1 MTKPKTIAARRRA
14 VIARSLAG
22 LALACGTS
30 CWTLAARSDE
40 LAADQIKGSAPYI
53 ETARRYLQ
61 SAEQKIIGGRPV
73 SPGTHKWQTSLQIS
87 WVPSGVDAHFC
98 GGSLI
103 APDWILTAGHCME
116 DLKST
121 DVRAVAGTIDL
132 RKPAQARS
140 VRRIIV
146 HEKYATDESNL
157 VAGPHPVNDVA
168 LVQVFKPFEMN
179 TQLQQISLID
189 VALEA
194 TIAQSKDKL
203 TASGFGATKVGGKA
217 VAGLLSVDVPFV
229 SRDTCNRPQSYDKAI
244 TDGMICAGEVNKD
257 SCQGDSGGPLT
268 YHPLKDDVGQ
278 IGIVGWGDKCG
289 AQNKYGVY
297 TRVAAYRD
305 WILACMASPD
315 DVAKCPRK

>member
-1 MTKPKTIAARRRA
+1 MMPDIIPPRGRASIACKLGE
-14 VIARSLAG
+14 V
-22 LALACGTS
+22 ALVCSTLLLTRPACG
-30 CWTLAARSDE
+30 DE
-40 LAADQIKGSAPYI
+40 LTADQLKGSAPYI

-61 SAEQKIIGGRPV
+61 SSEQKIIGGNPV

-116 DLKST
+116 DLKPT
-121 DVRAVAGTIDL
+121 DVRVVAGTPDL
-132 RKPAQARS
+132 GKRAQARS

-146 HEKYATDESNL
+146 HEKYATDNSNV

-179 TQLQQISLID
+179 AQLQQIPLID
-189 VALEA
+189 TPLEA
-194 TIAQSKDKL
+194 TIAQPNREL
-203 TASGFGATKVGGKA
+203 TATGFGATKVGGKP

-229 SRDTCNRPQSYDKAI
+229 SRETCNRPQSYDHAI

-268 YHPLKDDVGQ
+268 YHPLNDDVVQ
-278 IGIVGWGDKCG
+278 VGIVGWGDKCG
-289 AQNKYGVY
+289 VQNKYGVH
-297 TRVAAYRD
+297 TRVTSYRN
-305 WILACMASPD
+305 WIVACMVSPGD
-315 DVAKCPRK
+315 LAKCPRK

>member
-1 MTKPKTIAARRRA
+1 MKPDMISLRGRASIACALGA
-14 VIARSLAG
+14 
-22 LALACGTS
+22 LALVCGTMLL
-30 CWTLAARSDE
+30 TPAYSDE
-40 LAADQIKGSAPYI
+40 LAADQLQGSAPYI

-61 SAEQKIIGGRPV
+61 SAEQKIIGGHPV
-73 SPGTHKWQTSLQIS
+73 LPGTHKWQSSLQIS

-121 DVRAVAGTIDL
+121 DVRAVVGTSDL
-132 RKPAQARS
+132 GKSAQARS

-146 HEKYATDESNL
+146 HAKYATDKSNL

-179 TQLQQISLID
+179 AQLQQISLID
-189 VALEA
+189 TALEA
-194 TIAQSKDKL
+194 TIAQPNQEM
-203 TASGFGATKVGGKA
+203 TASGFGATKVGGKP

-229 SRDTCNRPQSYDKAI
+229 SRETCNRPQSYDHAI

-268 YHPLKDDVGQ
+268 YHPLKDDVVQ

-289 AQNKYGVY
+289 VQNKYGVY
-297 TRVAAYRD
+297 TRVSAYRD
-305 WILACMASPD
+305 WIAACMSSPND
-315 DVAKCPRK
+315 LAKCPRK